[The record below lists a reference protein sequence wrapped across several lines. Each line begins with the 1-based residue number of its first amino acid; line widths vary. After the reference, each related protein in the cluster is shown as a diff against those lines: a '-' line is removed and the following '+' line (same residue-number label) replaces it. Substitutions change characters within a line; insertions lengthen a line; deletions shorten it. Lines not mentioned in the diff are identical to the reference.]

1 MFINQFHKIKRPQ
14 RFGKTKTY
22 QNKIYD
28 QSIIKKKNEKYQSSL
43 KGKFIEPLYKFKQ
56 NSIKSL

>member
-28 QSIIKKKNEKYQSSL
+28 QRIIKNIMK
-43 KGKFIEPLYKFKQ
+43 
-56 NSIKSL
+56 SINRP